1 MAESHRLYVKG
12 KHLSYQRSKRV
23 NNPNVSL
30 IKIEGVAT
38 PQEAQFYL
46 GKRIAYVYRASKEV
60 RGSKIRVMW
69 GKVTR
74 THDTRVTVSSGNLTP
89 HNSNLRT
96 PDFLG
101 GSVDVGNT
109 LTQVK
114 LSILWSSDTFDLDQR
129 DIWVVDSLGS
139 LVG

>member
-1 MAESHRLYVKG
+1 MFNRVLIQSTNLDVRWVQEDSN
-12 KHLSYQRSKRV
+12 RSTEGLGWQI
-23 NNPNVSL
+23 VS
-30 IKIEGVAT
+30 EG
-38 PQEAQFYL
+38 
-46 GKRIAYVYRASKEV
+46 
-60 RGSKIRVMW
+60 GSN
-69 GKVTR
+69 
-74 THDTRVTVSSGNLTP
+74 DTRVTVSSGNLTP

>member
-1 MAESHRLYVKG
+1 MSNYFTLQRAHEIYVKG

-74 THDTRVTVSSGNLTP
+74 THGNSGVVRATFRNNLPAKTFGASVRIFLYP
-89 HNSNLRT
+89 SN
-96 PDFLG
+96 
-101 GSVDVGNT
+101 
-109 LTQVK
+109 
-114 LSILWSSDTFDLDQR
+114 I
-129 DIWVVDSLGS
+129 
-139 LVG
+139 

>member
-1 MAESHRLYVKG
+1 ML
-12 KHLSYQRSKRV
+12 
-23 NNPNVSL
+23 
-30 IKIEGVAT
+30 
-38 PQEAQFYL
+38 
-46 GKRIAYVYRASKEV
+46 KRILIQLTNLNV
-60 RGSKIRVMW
+60 RWVQEDSDRSTESLGWQIVSEGSSNN
-69 GKVTR
+69 
-74 THDTRVTVSSGNLTP
+74 TRVTVSSGDLTP

-96 PDFLG
+96 SNFLG

-114 LSILWSSDTFDLDQR
+114 LSILWSSDTFNLDQR